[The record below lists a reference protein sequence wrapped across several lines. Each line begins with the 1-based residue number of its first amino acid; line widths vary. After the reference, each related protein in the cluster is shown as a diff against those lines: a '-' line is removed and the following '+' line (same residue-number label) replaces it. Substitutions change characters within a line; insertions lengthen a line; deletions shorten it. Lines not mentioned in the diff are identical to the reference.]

1 MSSILIVIFLPPTA
15 IVISGASCLTLF
27 FGAQQL
33 PFFGATV
40 FFGGQHDFF
49 ESFFGGQHDIF
60 VSFFGGQHDIFVL
73 FLLSQHLFV
82 LVDGLQQVQPS

>member
-1 MSSILIVIFLPPTA
+1 VSSILIVIFLPPTA
-15 IVISGASCLTLF
+15 IVISGASCLTTF

-60 VSFFGGQHDIFVL
+60 VL

>member
-1 MSSILIVIFLPPTA
+1 VSSILIVIFLPPTA

-60 VSFFGGQHDIFVL
+60 VL